1 MTLSLAAQIGENRLA
16 FTGNVPEIGAPIV
29 NAAFP
34 VGTQVTGI
42 NSTPGGNAY
51 HLI

>member
-1 MTLSLAAQIGENRLA
+1 MTPSAQIGENRLA

-29 NAAFP
+29 NAAF

-42 NSTPGGNAY
+42 NSTLAW
-51 HLI
+51 